1 MVLGEVSQGAGGA
14 GGGGAMA
21 EGARARLTELE
32 VRLPW
37 TSVKKSWGPRR
48 EQWVSQVLSTLACDT
63 LANLVLLLEGAI
75 KTETFDPSWP
85 DVRDE
90 WKARVSAART
100 PEAIDQ
106 VVMQLERAIQWKGI
120 QLNRAGTIARPLPA
134 PSICDDPSLPPPDG
148 IPRASLRIMLI
159 LRAMGIRSYSPAVV
173 IQLYEIM
180 HAYGA
185 ELLLDASHYARA
197 RQLREVQGESGNG
210 GSKKRP
216 LEPTIL
222 PDVDGIIERAD
233 VALAVRT
240 RMSRLFVRPPPREM
254 LAQHAAECNLQP
266 LPLLASRQAEVQLP
280 STKDCLPASRSI
292 VQRGLLDADEE
303 GAVGALEDLTW

>member
-173 IQLYEIM
+173 IQLCAAQLPCAAPRRPELSGSLSHM
-180 HAYGA
+180 CK
-185 ELLLDASHYARA
+185 ELL
-197 RQLREVQGESGNG
+197 
-210 GSKKRP
+210 
-216 LEPTIL
+216 
-222 PDVDGIIERAD
+222 
-233 VALAVRT
+233 
-240 RMSRLFVRPPPREM
+240 
-254 LAQHAAECNLQP
+254 AAESCP
-266 LPLLASRQAEVQLP
+266 LCLETGIGLLIAFLSLP
-280 STKDCLPASRSI
+280 SRSRPFWKI
-292 VQRGLLDADEE
+292 RNHACIRRRTAPRRLALCART
-303 GAVGALEDLTW
+303 AVA